1 MHLVPFLV
9 LAQKPATSVMDALP
23 HLAGMVMVLVTL
35 TALWGVCAITTKLIK
50 VLIPAPAPL
59 PAAARPAAPPAA
71 PVGMIDEGT
80 PPEIIAAIAAAVACF
95 TGPSHRI
102 VSIRRQSTS
111 WEKAGRQSVLSSHRI
126 R

>member
-9 LAQKPATSVMDALP
+9 LAQKPATSVADALP
-23 HLAGMVMVLVTL
+23 HLTGIIMVLLTL
-35 TALWGVCAITTKLIK
+35 TALWGVCAITAKLIK
-50 VLIPAPAPL
+50 LLIPAPAPL
-59 PAAARPAAPPAA
+59 PAPPKPTAPAVA
-71 PVGMIDEGT
+71 PVGMIDEET